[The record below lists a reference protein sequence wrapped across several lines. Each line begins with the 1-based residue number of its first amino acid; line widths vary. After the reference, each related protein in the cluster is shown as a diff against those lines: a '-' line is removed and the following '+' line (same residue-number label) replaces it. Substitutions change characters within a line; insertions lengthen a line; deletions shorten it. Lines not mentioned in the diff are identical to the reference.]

1 VNQGWLLS
9 GFLCVVLGVFWA
21 LQIQWPLA
29 GIWLLVLVIVTIGM
43 GHGALDALL
52 LVGQFRPLS
61 KAMFIGAIYL
71 VVTVGAGW
79 LFSLSFPIA
88 LIALL
93 LMSVWHF
100 GEDYRSTVICRIA
113 VGGGSVMAPALLQP
127 EALSELLQSVTS
139 QGFTWL
145 MDIWTGLAW
154 SWVVVIIMLILFT
167 LGASRGKAAF
177 GQYRA
182 HAVSRAYAEIVIVVS
197 LNLVLT
203 PIFQFALFF
212 GAYHCVLHIVRVQRA
227 AEHHQGLPVGQA
239 AWAWVISMAVVMIL
253 MAILWLWLRGSGFQ
267 AIQVTAQ
274 GLHWLVVVL
283 AAVTLPHLFLVSYS
297 QHWLDR

>member
-1 VNQGWLLS
+1 M
-9 GFLCVVLGVFWA
+9 
-21 LQIQWPLA
+21 QWPLA
-29 GIWLLVLVIVTIGM
+29 GIWLLGLIIVTVGM

-52 LVGQFRPLS
+52 LVGQFRPLP
-61 KAMFIGAIYL
+61 KAMLIGVSYL
-71 VVTVGAGW
+71 AVTVGAGW

-93 LMSVWHF
+93 LMSMWHF

-113 VGGGSVMAPALLQP
+113 VGGASVMAPALLQP

-145 MDIWTGLAW
+145 MDLWTGLAW
-154 SWVVVIIMLILFT
+154 SWVMVVIT
-167 LGASRGKAAF
+167 LALLTVGASQGKAAF
-177 GQYRA
+177 APYRA
-182 HAVSRAYAEIVIVVS
+182 HAISRAYAEIVIVVG
-197 LNLVLT
+197 LNFLLT

-212 GAYHCVLHIVRVQRA
+212 GAYHCVLHIARVQRA
-227 AEHHQGLPVGQA
+227 AGHHQGLPVRQA
-239 AWAWVISMAVVMIL
+239 MWAWAISMAVVIVL
-253 MAILWLWLRGSGFQ
+253 MAILWLWLRGSDFQ
-267 AIQVTAQ
+267 AIQVNAQ
-274 GLHWLVVVL
+274 VLHWLVVVL